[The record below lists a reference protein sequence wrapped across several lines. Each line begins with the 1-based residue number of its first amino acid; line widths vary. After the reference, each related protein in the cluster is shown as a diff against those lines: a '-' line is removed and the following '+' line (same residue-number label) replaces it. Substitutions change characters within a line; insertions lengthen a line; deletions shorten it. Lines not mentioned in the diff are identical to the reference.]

1 MSGNRIECAARSCA
15 SAGEGAAK
23 GVDIEVA
30 WCGERKNCTA
40 KNCTADFHEISV
52 PTEQTILG
60 QSFLGERLLR

>member
-40 KNCTADFHEISV
+40 DIHEISV